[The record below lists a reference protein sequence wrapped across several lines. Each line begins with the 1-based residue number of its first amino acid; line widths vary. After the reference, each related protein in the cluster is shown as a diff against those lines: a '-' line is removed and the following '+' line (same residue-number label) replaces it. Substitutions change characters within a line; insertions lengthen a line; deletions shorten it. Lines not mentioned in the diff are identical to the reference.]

1 MHTQV
6 FVLVLITLIVVG
18 VAAAWY
24 VQKRRHAH
32 LRARFGPEYERAVR
46 ETGNISKAESILAH
60 REQRVDKLH
69 VRPLTRE
76 EASRLTD
83 AWRRVQSQFVDDPNG
98 AFIEADRLITEVM
111 TTRGYP
117 MSDWNQRVAD
127 ISVDYP
133 LVCDRYRAG
142 HDIAVR
148 NERGQVSTEDLRRAM
163 VEYRALFTELVGA
176 DEAASHE
183 RQRRAG

>member
-1 MHTQV
+1 MHTQLLI
-6 FVLVLITLIVVG
+6 LVLIALVVMG
-18 VAAAWY
+18 VVAAWY
-24 VQKRRHAH
+24 VQNRHHAH
-32 LRARFGPEYERAVR
+32 LRTRFGPEYERTVR
-46 ETGNISKAESILAH
+46 ETGNISKAESILAQ

-69 VRPLTRE
+69 LRPLTRE
-76 EASRLTD
+76 ESSRLSD

-98 AFIEADRLITEVM
+98 ALTEADRLITEVM

-127 ISVDYP
+127 ISVDHP

-142 HDIAVR
+142 HDIAIR
-148 NERGQVSTEDLRRAM
+148 NEGSRVSTEDLRRGM
-163 VEYRALFTELVGA
+163 VEYRALFTELVGVGE
-176 DEAASHE
+176 EAHHG